1 MPSPIQGNPIMAKKT
16 SKKKVVAKKK
26 VAKKKVAQ
34 KPVKKD
40 VKEKLYPHVFAI
52 QANGIVE
59 FEYDGKVDVE
69 RLSDDQESEYAY
81 KICDR
86 YFGDLIANNFSYC
99 DLSEGTLHGEGWAI
113 CKLDLPFTVTSDAT
127 ETQLNHIIEN
137 ALEHIAERA
146 DWETDESEFHVWLL
160 EDRKPVLAIHDE
172 LLVKEGSMT
181 RARAKERLKREGTGS
196 FFTLLRKGRYGKKF

>member
-1 MPSPIQGNPIMAKKT
+1 MAKKT

-86 YFGDLIANNFSYC
+86 YFGDLIANTFSYF

-127 ETQLNHIIEN
+127 ENQLNHIIEN

-196 FFTLLRKGRYGKKF
+196 FFTLLRKGHYGKKF